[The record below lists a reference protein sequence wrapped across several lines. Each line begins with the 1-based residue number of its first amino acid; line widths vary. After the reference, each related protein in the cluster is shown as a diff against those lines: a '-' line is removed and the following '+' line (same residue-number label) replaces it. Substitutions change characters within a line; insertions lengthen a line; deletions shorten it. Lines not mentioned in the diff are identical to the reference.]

1 MSSPNPR
8 LTDTSFVV
16 LGLLDLA
23 GDEATPYDLKRFAQL
38 GLFDFWSVPHT
49 QLYTECKRLAEGGL
63 LSERREEGGRRRRF
77 YRLTE
82 SGKAALEKWR
92 DEATDA
98 FFELRDPSL
107 LKLFFGGDPAVLAEA
122 QIRVHEAELKKLE
135 ATLAGVDSDDPKVPS
150 ELRGMF
156 LAAEFGIE
164 AERVAIRFW
173 KSLLPPD

>member
-1 MSSPNPR
+1 MSTPR

-23 GDEATPYDLKRFAQL
+23 GNEATPYDLKRFAQL

-63 LSERREEGGRRRRF
+63 LSERQEAEGRRRRF

-82 SGKAALEKWR
+82 AGKAALEQWR
-92 DEATDA
+92 NEPTDA
-98 FFELRDPSL
+98 FYELRDPSL
-107 LKLFFGGDPAVLAEA
+107 LKLFFGGDPALLAEA
-122 QIRVHEAELKKLE
+122 QIRVHEAELEKLE
-135 ATLAGVDSDDPKVPS
+135 AARAGADPENLPA

-156 LAAEFGIE
+156 LAAEYGIE

-173 KSLLPPD
+173 SRLLESD